1 MPPAQTEPRRTFL
14 ARTHAATGVKRIG
27 APTRRARLLAGV
39 VFTVTMAA
47 AGSALA
53 QDVRE
58 EDKTDRVTTSQT
70 QAADG
75 STTLEAITVEARRY
89 AENPLDVPVSVSV
102 VTDQKLTNERIN
114 DVQDLSDRVV
124 GLQIPNYGD
133 DPRTAQPIVRGVGT
147 LSTLLSP
154 DNSTAPTI
162 IDGVPMPAFAASGQM
177 LDVGQIDVLRGPQGT
192 LFGRNSTGGAINITS
207 MVPDAETI
215 RQITAEV
222 GTEGYRKGEFILGGA
237 INEELFGRFAVR
249 YQGRGAYVKND
260 HPGEK
265 DIGGFDVGAIKS
277 TLLWTPGDTTEV
289 KLTLGYEKYD
299 GDTGYPYLLR
309 DSHAYQETP
318 EFRRDLGYVT
328 LNTSH
333 DFETFALKTTTGF
346 TYYDIYNWTDN
357 SDGYINSATF
367 GAFGMVIPPEFYTND
382 GEFNVT
388 DQRESQFYQEVR
400 LQSLDDSETKW
411 VVGGVFSY
419 NDFHEDAFGT
429 STMSASING
438 TRDVNLTSTS
448 SAIFFDIAQPFAE
461 RFEIGGGLRYT
472 HERKK
477 IDALYT
483 GTGFPGT
490 VASFAQDS
498 ARNFDMFSGR
508 VSLSYKLN
516 DENLIYGSVS
526 RGNKAG
532 GFPRFTG
539 NAAIGLPE
547 DGYDA
552 TSIWTYEVGWK
563 GDLIDSGTSFAVA
576 GFYNDVTDEA
586 IFGFDPATMTFP
598 IENFDLK
605 TYGVEAEVRKEFD
618 NGFGVFAGVT
628 LTHSEIT
635 GIPAGGVLQA
645 KVGNEVPNVPLWSAN
660 LGLTYQGEAD
670 FLNMSGDPMLTG
682 YLGYRFVG
690 KRAGDTGNNFDLDAQ
705 HIIDARVG
713 LKIDQTEF
721 YVFGENLIGDRLE
734 QQGAHM
740 TANINS
746 VLVSRGRTIGLGI
759 TTRF

>member
-1 MPPAQTEPRRTFL
+1 MPRAETDPLHLPPAPSKTGSAFRQRR
-14 ARTHAATGVKRIG
+14 
-27 APTRRARLLAGV
+27 RLLAGV
-39 VFTVTMAA
+39 AFTVTLAA
-47 AGSALA
+47 TGAALA

-58 EDKTDRVTTSQT
+58 EDKTDRVAAAET
-70 QAADG
+70 QAEDG
-75 STTLEAITVEARRY
+75 ATTLEAITVEARRY
-89 AENPLDVPVSVSV
+89 SENPLDVPVSVSV
-102 VTDQKLTNERIN
+102 VTEEKLLNERMN
-114 DVQDLSDRVV
+114 EVQDLSDRAV
-124 GLQIPNYGD
+124 GLFIPNYGD
-133 DPRTAQPIVRGVGT
+133 DPRTAQPIMRGVGT

-177 LDVGQIDVLRGPQGT
+177 LDVGQVDVLRGPQGT

-207 MVPDAETI
+207 VLPTDETI
-215 RQITAEV
+215 RQITAEI
-222 GTEGYRKGEFILGGA
+222 GTEGYRKGEFVLGGA
-237 INEELFGRFAVR
+237 INEDLAGRLAVR
-249 YQGRGAYVKND
+249 YQSRGAYVEND
-260 HPGEK
+260 HPGQK
-265 DIGGFDVGAIKS
+265 DIGGFDVGAAKG
-277 TLLWTPGDTTEV
+277 TLQWTPGDTTEI

-299 GDTGYPYLLR
+299 GETGYPYLLR
-309 DSHAYQETP
+309 DTHAYQETP
-318 EFRRDLGYVT
+318 EFRRDLAYVT
-328 LNTSH
+328 LNASH

-367 GAFGMVIPPEFYTND
+367 GAFGFPVPPGAYTHD

-388 DQRESQFYQEVR
+388 DQKESQFYQEVR
-400 LQSLDDSETKW
+400 LQSLDEAETKW

-419 NDFHEDAFGT
+419 NDFTENAFGT
-429 STMSASING
+429 STLSASING

-448 SAIFFDIAQPFAE
+448 SALFFDIAQPFAE

-472 HERKK
+472 HERKG
-477 IDALYT
+477 IDAVYT
-483 GTGFPGT
+483 GAGFPGT

-498 ARNFDMFSGR
+498 ARNFDMLSGR

-516 DENLIYGSVS
+516 DENLIYGSIS

-547 DGYDA
+547 KGYDA

-563 GDLIDSGTSFAVA
+563 GDLAASGTSFAVA
-576 GFYNDVTDEA
+576 GFYNDVKDEA
-586 IFGFDPATMTFP
+586 IFGYDPMTKTFP

-605 TYGVEAEVRKEFD
+605 TYGVEAEIRKEFD
-618 NGFGVFAGVT
+618 NGFGLFGGVT

-635 GIPAGGVLQA
+635 GIPVGGVLQA

-660 LGLTYQGEAD
+660 LGVTYRGDAD
-670 FLNMSGDPMLTG
+670 FLNIAGDPELTG

-690 KRAGDTGNNFDLDAQ
+690 KRAGDTGNNFELEAQ
-705 HIIDARVG
+705 HVVDARLG
-713 LKIDQTEF
+713 LKINETEF
-721 YVFGENLIGDRLE
+721 YVFGENLAGDLLE
-734 QQGAHM
+734 QQGANM

-746 VLVSRGRTIGLGI
+746 VLVSRGRTVGLGI
-759 TTRF
+759 TTKF